1 LNRRAVCSLL
11 LAGTMLACGDAIGSS
26 SDSLRIWDGT
36 AIGTEGEYGVRL
48 MIEGSGSEVN
58 GWAIVTFGTSDLTQG
73 AWLVVSGAL
82 TSHAVDL
89 EFRNASGG
97 PTRFNL
103 RGSLAGDMLIGG
115 ISGMP
120 LSMKRAKLRIA
131 GVSGRYVLTHYD
143 GLPLADGPGHVH
155 FDSLF
160 LDTDGRARRHRS
172 QMSLSYNRPGVYERR
187 GDWIVFSYSPV

>member
-1 LNRRAVCSLL
+1 
-11 LAGTMLACGDAIGSS
+11 
-26 SDSLRIWDGT
+26 
-36 AIGTEGEYGVRL
+36 
-48 MIEGSGSEVN
+48 
-58 GWAIVTFGTSDLTQG
+58 
-73 AWLVVSGAL
+73 
-82 TSHAVDL
+82 
-89 EFRNASGG
+89 
-97 PTRFNL
+97 
-103 RGSLAGDMLIGG
+103 
-115 ISGMP
+115 MP

-187 GDWIVFSYSPV
+187 GDWIVFSYSPVGGPYIPSWDSLRVDRGGMVRTTSRSLIGMPPLEEVYERLR